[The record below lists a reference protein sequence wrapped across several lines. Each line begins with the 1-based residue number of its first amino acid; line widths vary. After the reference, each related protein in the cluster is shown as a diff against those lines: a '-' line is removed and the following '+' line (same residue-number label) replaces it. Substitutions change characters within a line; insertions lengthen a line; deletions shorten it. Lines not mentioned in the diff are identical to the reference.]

1 MTFSKMQYKLFDLNH
16 VEIQHTKQYFCFSLA
31 WVLNFIM
38 YRKIVYIFIDMLF
51 SWWKFQVY

>member
-1 MTFSKMQYKLFDLNH
+1 MQYKLFDLNH
-16 VEIQHTKQYFCFSLA
+16 VGIQHTKRYFCFFLA
-31 WVLNFIM
+31 WVLSFIM